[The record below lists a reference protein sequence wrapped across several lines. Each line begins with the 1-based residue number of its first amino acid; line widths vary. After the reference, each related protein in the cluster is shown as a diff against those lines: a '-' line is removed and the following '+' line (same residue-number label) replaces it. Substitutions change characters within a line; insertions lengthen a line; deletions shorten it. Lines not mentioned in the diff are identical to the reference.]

1 MKYDVCVF
9 GGCSLDQTFYQNVD
23 GTYNKQPS
31 VCSPGGKGANQA
43 VAAARAGAK
52 TTIIT
57 RIGKDEIGQ
66 KILDNL

>member
-9 GGCSLDQTFYQNVD
+9 GGCSVNQMFFQNTD
-23 GTYNKQPS
+23 GTYDKKPNIS
-31 VCSPGGKGANQA
+31 SPGGKGSNQA

-57 RIGKDEIGQ
+57 RIDQ
-66 KILDNL
+66 